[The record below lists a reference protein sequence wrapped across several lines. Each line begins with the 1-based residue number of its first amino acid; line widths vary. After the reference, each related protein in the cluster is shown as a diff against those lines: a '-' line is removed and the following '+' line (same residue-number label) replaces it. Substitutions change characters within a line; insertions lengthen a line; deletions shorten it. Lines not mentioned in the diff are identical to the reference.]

1 VGRDYINPIIYNGSP
16 EVPSSAI
23 VVDSSTFKFVDNESF
38 VSISTTLGG
47 QLNVGDKFGAHFQFK
62 VSVLPVPSLP
72 MFVSLLIVDYVN
84 STVSNLSFIFSG
96 EQFNIVD
103 TLGSTILVF
112 PNSEFYTSDIF
123 AVTYDGSFLKF
134 YQNTTLIQLL
144 NPIPLSLGSISVSSS
159 IYSEDP
165 VTLTTPATISSVQ
178 LYRTYIGPSGPSGP
192 AGEASTVSGPS
203 GPSGPQGNPGTAG
216 GLVLYLNAATETIN
230 SNTHYQL
237 DNTLSSSQQTYSATI
252 PGTSTGTLT
261 NRFVITSGNTPAVI
275 PGGLWDLNLWAYD
288 SATAGIQVY
297 FMVKVITNL
306 GGAVS
311 TLLASSDVVNIVG
324 TSLAEYV
331 ISGYIPT
338 TAVAIGNRIVVE
350 IYANNT
356 NGTGHNLTYQWGF
369 STTPSHLH
377 TSISIAIVGEPGA
390 TGAGGALGYYGNFF
404 NSVTQ
409 TFAANTNTAFLL
421 NGTAEAN
428 GVSIDPAIAS
438 KIVVANAGT
447 YNFQF
452 SAQVRANNGATNF
465 IIWYRINGTNIPQSA
480 TDIRLANNEF
490 DVVAW
495 NFVHTMTAGSW
506 FELIGLAAENPVR
519 VESVPAVT
527 GPPAYPAI
535 PGIILTVTQ
544 VMYTQIG
551 PSGPSGVSGVSGPSG
566 VSGVSGPSGV
576 SGVSGPSGVS
586 GVSGPS
592 GVSGVSGP
600 SGPSGAVGPV
610 ATSIS
615 TSSVTGT
622 SLTAGTSPAISTST
636 YGTYYYI
643 TNSGFNALTLPTTTA
658 GSTVGSY
665 WVLRNN
671 TSTYLSITVTN
682 TANVTNPLVIPPSN
696 SATIVVTTAS
706 SSPAYVLF

>member
-1 VGRDYINPIIYNGSP
+1 MGRDSYANATIFNGNG
-16 EVPSSAI
+16 ETPSSAI
-23 VVDSSTFKFVDNESF
+23 VVDSSTFKLVDDQSYILIF
-38 VSISTTLGG
+38 TDQGLPMTIGG
-47 QLNVGDKFGAHFQFK
+47 KFGAYFQFK
-62 VSVLPVPSLP
+62 VDVLPQPSTAA
-72 MFVSLLIVDYVN
+72 FIVSIGLTL
-84 STVSNLSFIFSG
+84 SGSNFGFYFQGS
-96 EQFNIVD
+96 QFNIFDIVND
-103 TLGSTILVF
+103 GALLPTTIAFTTDDLFSITL
-112 PNSEFYTSDIF
+112 
-123 AVTYDGSFLKF
+123 DGSLMNF
-134 YQNTTLIQLL
+134 YRNATLIELP
-144 NPIPLSLGSISVSSS
+144 NPIPVSSEAIYASSNLFVPES
-159 IYSEDP
+159 I
-165 VTLTTPATISSVQ
+165 TLTTPVTISSVQ
-178 LYRTYIGPSGPSGP
+178 LYRTHI
-192 AGEASTVSGPS
+192 

-576 SGVSGPSGVS
+576 SGVSGPSG
-586 GVSGPS
+586 
-592 GVSGVSGP
+592 
-600 SGPSGAVGPV
+600 PSGAVGPV

-658 GSTVGSY
+658 GSVVGSY

-671 TSTYLSITVTN
+671 TSTYLSVTVTN
-682 TANVTNPLVIPPSN
+682 NANLSNPLVIPPSN
-696 SATIVVTTAS
+696 STTIVVTTAS